1 MSLIENQAPEIRLS
15 FADDAVVKQ
24 RRQML
29 IALTLLLVALV
40 MILAKDRDFWFPSAP
55 VSQATSEPMEEP
67 SSEPPAKPEA
77 VTSPKQTSST
87 ATLKAKQHKPVT
99 PAVPG
104 QGAAAPVVVSRTVLP
119 PLEVEVV
126 AGDQHRTVQ
135 AGSNSVQLDTRPPST
150 SSPAVPAPPAPNVA
164 SATATA
170 TRVHLSPS
178 ATQTLSRPVEPDY
191 PLLAREMKIQGA
203 VVLDVLIGRDGIIQ
217 HLRVMSGPAIL
228 SGAAQEAVK
237 QWRFRPYLQSGKPV
251 ETEARITVNF
261 TIFTQPGEPD
271 LRSAKA
277 N

>member
-1 MSLIENQAPEIRLS
+1 MSLTENQAPEIKLS
-15 FADDAVVKQ
+15 FADDAVLKQ

-40 MILAKDRDFWFPSAP
+40 MILTKDRDFWFPSAP
-55 VSQATSEPMEEP
+55 VFQSTSEPVEET
-67 SSEPPAKPEA
+67 SSEPQAQSQA
-77 VTSPKQTSST
+77 VTSPAQTSGT

-99 PAVPG
+99 SAGPG
-104 QGAAAPVVVSRTVLP
+104 QASAAAPVVVSRAVLP

-135 AGSNSVQLDTRPPST
+135 AGSNSVQLDMRPLST
-150 SSPAVPAPPAPNVA
+150 SSHAV
-164 SATATA
+164 SATPASDAAAVTAAA

-203 VVLDVLIGRDGIIQ
+203 VVLEVLIGREGIIQ
-217 HLRVMSGPAIL
+217 HLRVLSGPAIL
-228 SGAAQEAVK
+228 SAAAQEAVK
-237 QWRFRPYLQSGKPV
+237 QWHFRPYLLAGQPV

-261 TIFTQPGEPD
+261 TIFTQ
-271 LRSAKA
+271 
-277 N
+277 